1 MKAAVVSSTA
11 VTLPP
16 LSTVTASTPARDE
29 KLADAQKVREDV
41 KKEATPAAVDT
52 ISLSAL
58 SQQAITADKKKTLQK
73 EEANKVNHSD
83 TSGNVSSK
91 VQFVYDQKGT
101 LIVKY
106 MDAANRLVYQ
116 VPSEL
121 NIMQTENSSIP
132 DASVDMKA

>member
-1 MKAAVVSSTA
+1 MKAAVVSGTA
-11 VTLPP
+11 QTLSP
-16 LSTVTASTPARDE
+16 LSTVTASIPARDE
-29 KLADAQKVREDV
+29 KLADAPKVREDV
-41 KKEATPAAVDT
+41 KKEVTPAAVDT

-58 SQQAITADKKKTLQK
+58 SQQAITTDKKKALLK
-73 EEANKVNHSD
+73 EETNKLNHSD

-116 VPSEL
+116 VPTEL